1 MFLLGIFSSYPMRSP
16 EARTVQRWGNHPDAL
31 HKAVVVAN
39 RCENTGE
46 LVVIVQ
52 QDGSPMIFILWDTKS
67 GSSLRNNKWAKPDKR
82 YFICE
87 HKAPSC
93 WLNFLRTKCF
103 SHAFFHIVFYLY
115 IRYTSVTAEIFL
127 HATIS
132 YPSHARC
139 CEKTTGT
146 FGLGGAYFGTGC
158 ILRRDQACDCLD
170 GKHQFLVV
178 GLHITSCDLV

>member
-1 MFLLGIFSSYPMRSP
+1 MRSP

-46 LVVIVQ
+46 LVVIVH

-115 IRYTSVTAEIFL
+115 IRYTSVTAEVFL

-132 YPSHARC
+132 YPSSCQVLWKDNRNHWTWRC
-139 CEKTTGT
+139 VFWNRVHFKEGSNMWLFGWKTSIFSGWV
-146 FGLGGAYFGTGC
+146 AY
-158 ILRRDQACDCLD
+158 
-170 GKHQFLVV
+170 H
-178 GLHITSCDLV
+178 